1 MRIRDNNI
9 FHRIMIPLRLFDVD
23 ANEFI
28 SKNGHSEEE
37 YMTEL
42 GSGVAAKTC
51 ERKFSA
57 SCLKLF

>member
-1 MRIRDNNI
+1 
-9 FHRIMIPLRLFDVD
+9 MIPLRLFDVD